1 MIAVD
6 TNLLVRILT
15 NDDPDQARRALEI
28 LNNDDIFIPKTV
40 LLETEW
46 VLRYAYEIDRANV
59 LTGFQKLL
67 GLPNV
72 NVENPDTIYQA
83 ISWYENKFDFADAL
97 HLASSRR
104 CVSFA
109 TFDSS
114 FIKKAQQA
122 SSMEMIKP

>member
-15 NDDPDQARRALEI
+15 NDDPNQARRALKI
-28 LNNDDIFIPKTV
+28 LNTDDIFIPKTV

-46 VLRYAYEIDRANV
+46 VLRHAYEIDRSNIIN
-59 LTGFQKLL
+59 GFQKLL
-67 GLPNV
+67 GLSNV
-72 NVENPDTIYQA
+72 NLEDPDTIYQA
-83 ISWYENKFDFADAL
+83 ISWYENKYDFADAL

-109 TFDSS
+109 TFDRSL
-114 FIKKAQQA
+114 IKKAKQF
-122 SSMEMIKP
+122 SSMEMVKP

>member
-72 NVENPDTIYQA
+72 NVEDPDTIYQA

-109 TFDSS
+109 TIDSS

>member
-15 NDDPDQARRALEI
+15 NDDPIQARRALKI
-28 LNNDDIFIPKTV
+28 LNSDDIFIPKTV

-46 VLRYAYEIDRANV
+46 VLRHAYEIDRSNIIN
-59 LTGFQKLL
+59 GFQKLL

-72 NVENPDTIYQA
+72 NVEDPDSIFQA

-109 TFDSS
+109 TFDGS
-114 FIKKAQQA
+114 FVKKARQF
-122 SSMEMIKP
+122 SSIEMINP

>member
-72 NVENPDTIYQA
+72 NVEDPDAIYQA

-122 SSMEMIKP
+122 SSIEMIKP

>member
-15 NDDPDQARRALEI
+15 NDDPIQANRAVKI
-28 LNNDDIFIPKTV
+28 LKSDDIFIPKTV

-46 VLRYAYEIDRANV
+46 VLRHAYEIERSNI
-59 LTGFQKLL
+59 LIGFQKLI

-72 NVENPDTIYQA
+72 IVEDPDSIYQA
-83 ISWYENKFDFADAL
+83 ISWYEDNFDFADAL

-104 CVSFA
+104 CASFA

-114 FIKKAQQA
+114 FIKKAQQF
-122 SSMEMIKP
+122 SSMDMIKP

>member
-15 NDDPDQARRALEI
+15 NDDPIQARQAVKI
-28 LNNDDIFIPKTV
+28 LKSDDIFIPKTV

-46 VLRYAYEIDRANV
+46 VLRHAYEIGRSNIII
-59 LTGFQKLL
+59 GFQKLL

-72 NVENPDTIYQA
+72 NIEDPDGTYQA
-83 ISWYENKFDFADAL
+83 ISWYENNFDFADAL

-114 FIKKAQQA
+114 FIKKAQQF
-122 SSMEMIKP
+122 SQMDMIKP

>member
-15 NDDPDQARRALEI
+15 NDDPNQADRAVKLMKSG
-28 LNNDDIFIPKTV
+28 DIFIPKTV

-46 VLRYAYEIDRANV
+46 VLRHAYGIGKSKIIN
-59 LTGFQKLL
+59 GFQKLL

-72 NVENPDTIYQA
+72 NIEDPDCIYQA
-83 ISWYENKFDFADAL
+83 IAWYENKFDFADAL

-104 CVSFA
+104 CESFA

-114 FIKKAQQA
+114 FNKKAKQFN
-122 SSMEMIKP
+122 SMDMINP